1 MKPCKRIEIVIETPM
16 VPSLIR
22 VLEELDVPGYTLL
35 PDVRGAGNRG
45 ERRADALA
53 GDSSNCLFVIACE
66 DQEMV
71 DIIVEAVRPLLT
83 RSGGICLVS
92 DAQWLRH

>member
-1 MKPCKRIEIVIETPM
+1 MKPCKRIEIVIETPQAKRLAALLRQ
-16 VPSLIR
+16 VGA
-22 VLEELDVPGYTLL
+22 EGYTLI

-71 DIIVEAVRPLLT
+71 DSIVEGVRPLLT
-83 RSGGICLVS
+83 RSGGVCLVTE
-92 DAQWLRH
+92 AQWLKH

>member
-1 MKPCKRIEIVIETPM
+1 MKPCKRMEIVIETPQAKRLSALLTQ
-16 VPSLIR
+16 VGAG
-22 VLEELDVPGYTLL
+22 GYTLI

-66 DQEMV
+66 DQEIV
-71 DIIVEAVRPLLT
+71 DAIVEAVRPLLT

-92 DAQWLRH
+92 DAQWL